1 MQITE
6 QIIDD
11 IVIQLEKDS
20 DYQSTIVEQFEKIY
34 EDYLAYLDQDV
45 LPLLNEEERDL
56 LLFILAV
63 IVEANM
69 RTNTEINVFDLDQY
83 FDAEEGMWASY
94 EDNLKMGFR
103 ERITPIFEQIKEEDA
118 LAFVE
123 DLLIDDDTVEGQEDE
138 ANFLSS
144 TGRDIIWNVSA
155 AFISTLII

>member
-69 RTNTEINVFDLDQY
+69 RTNKEINVFDLDQY